1 MTGFCIWLYVETIFC
16 VCTSNWMK
24 STTKNHSYL
33 FWKRLIQANSRT
45 VILVSILNLTFIGF
59 QNRWAVKF
67 PYGSNFNFASFEID
81 LQFTNVYRSNFRAK
95 FTIQIFDYR
104 KINTIFSPFSWHWPT
119 FLILRPNLLHY
130 LRKHGRPVKTQAR
143 AVMLGFSWWQRL
155 SSKPTWVP
163 RTSQAQKAV
172 KWNE

>member
-1 MTGFCIWLYVETIFC
+1 
-16 VCTSNWMK
+16 MK
-24 STTKNHSYL
+24 STTKTILLILKVTNSSPLQNSHSCPNP
-33 FWKRLIQANSRT
+33 R
-45 VILVSILNLTFIGF
+45 
-59 QNRWAVKF
+59 
-67 PYGSNFNFASFEID
+67 FNFYWVSEQVSCQIFLWLEFQFCLIGN
-81 LQFTNVYRSNFRAK
+81 LINVQFTNVCRSNFRAK

-130 LRKHGRPVKTQAR
+130 LRKHGQPVKTQAR

-155 SSKPTWVP
+155 SSTPTWVP

-172 KWNE
+172 K